1 MFLFLNIL
9 TLFFVNKFL
18 VSIYLVQN
26 GSSQNVV
33 DVKVQNLFKM
43 QHGLGWPH
51 TLRVAQG
58 NEALLKLDR
67 ILENQ
72 NSCDIT
78 TPSGLSFNVNNP
90 PNSR

>member
-1 MFLFLNIL
+1 
-9 TLFFVNKFL
+9 
-18 VSIYLVQN
+18 
-26 GSSQNVV
+26 
-33 DVKVQNLFKM
+33 M